1 MNNEESRI
9 QRACVEYFRYKY
21 PKYLIFSVP
30 NGGLRNKITAR
41 ILKAEGALAGVSD
54 LIVVLPGKVVF
65 IEIKTQKG
73 KQSQKQKD
81 FEYKIGTLC
90 GYYFVCH
97 SLDEFIELLNTLVY
111 ETHKNGTQTTERVK
125 GKPGRTV

>member
-41 ILKAEGALAGVSD
+41 TLKAEGALAGVSN
-54 LIVVLPGKVVF
+54 LIIVLPKRVIF
-65 IEIKTQKG
+65 IEMKTLKG
-73 KQSQKQKD
+73 KQSQSQKD
-81 FEYKIGTLC
+81 FEEKIDMLS

-97 SLDEFIELLNTLVY
+97 SLDEFIELLNEITY
-111 ETHKNGTQTTERVK
+111 ETDQNGAQKTKGVK